1 MYIFGG
7 WVPLVMDDMKM
18 PTHEKEWKC
27 TNTLACLDLN
37 AMTWEPVTMEVYDE
51 SVPRARAGH
60 CSVGIH
66 TRLYVWSGR
75 DGYRKAWNNQVCCKD
90 LWFLETEKPPAPG
103 RVQLV
108 RASTNSL
115 EVCWGV
121 VPTAEAYL
129 LQIQKYEVPLAGAT
143 PASTAEPASPAPAAT
158 TTSAPTTPS
167 SPTKAATSTI
177 AVRQV
182 TPSPGTPVGVGRG
195 ANIVRVR
202 APVGGQTIRVLGHA
216 GQTQIIRAGGSPN
229 QPGMS
234 GIQALAAAAAQTQR
248 LPTPVSSA
256 AGVRMVQPTL
266 LTSQG
271 VRVTPVPGSVT
282 GAQTVRLSSGATI
295 LKAGTTLQGL
305 QVSDIG
311 FQNQCMLAID
321 C

>member
-37 AMTWEPVTMEVYDE
+37 SFTWEPLTMEVYDE

-60 CSVGIH
+60 CSVAIH

-90 LWFLETEKPPAPG
+90 LWFLESEKPPAPG

-108 RASTNSL
+108 RASTNTL

-121 VPTAEAYL
+121 VATAEAYL
-129 LQIQKYEVPLAGAT
+129 LQIQKYEVPAAG
-143 PASTAEPASPAPAAT
+143 APAAT
-158 TTSAPTTPS
+158 PAETPNP
-167 SPTKAATSTI
+167 SPTSGAAPATPVKAPATPVAGGPVRPATSLAAT
-177 AVRQV
+177 
-182 TPSPGTPVGVGRG
+182 PLGVGRG
-195 ANIVRVR
+195 TNLVRVR
-202 APVGGQTIRVLGHA
+202 TPGGGQTIRVVGPG
-216 GQTQIIRAGGSPN
+216 GQTQIIRPGAPN

-248 LPTPVSSA
+248 LPTPTTQTVVTAS
-256 AGVRMVQPTL
+256 GVRMVQPTL

-271 VRVTPVPGSVT
+271 VRVTPVTGSMA
-282 GAQTVRLSSGATI
+282 GGQTVRLSSGATI

-305 QVSDIG
+305 QVMC
-311 FQNQCMLAID
+311 QT
-321 C
+321 

>member
-27 TNTLACLDLN
+27 TNTLACLDLDS
-37 AMTWEPVTMEVYDE
+37 MTWEPLTMEVYDD

-90 LWFLETEKPPAPG
+90 LWYLETEKPPAPG

-115 EVCWGV
+115 EVCWGAIA
-121 VPTAEAYL
+121 TAEAYL
-129 LQIQKYEVPLAGAT
+129 LQIQKYEVPAAGTT
-143 PASTAEPASPAPAAT
+143 PASTSETAAKPSPTAS
-158 TTSAPTTPS
+158 TPS
-167 SPTKAATSTI
+167 TLPTP
-177 AVRQV
+177 VRIPVRPVMSQ
-182 TPSPGTPVGVGRG
+182 GTPVGVGRG
-195 ANIVRVR
+195 GNFVRVR
-202 APVGGQTIRVLGHA
+202 APGPGQTIRVLAPG
-216 GQTQIIRAGGSPN
+216 GQVIRPASGSPA

-248 LPTPVSSA
+248 LPTPAAAAAASSA
-256 AGVRMVQPTL
+256 SAVKMTQSTL
-266 LTSQG
+266 LSSQG
-271 VRVTPVPGSVT
+271 VRVTPVASATAGGT
-282 GAQTVRLSSGATI
+282 QTVRISSGATI
-295 LKAGTTLQGL
+295 LKAGTTIQGLQGL
-305 QVSDIG
+305 QV
-311 FQNQCMLAID
+311 
-321 C
+321 